1 MCQKCFNNIVNFGG
15 QFFKN
20 ILNFGL
26 STKPGPSVER
36 VALAGEA
43 IAWSSWVRPLETDVV
58 VVVVVVVVCL
68 THYVQQP

>member
-1 MCQKCFNNIVNFGG
+1 MAQIVF
-15 QFFKN
+15 QFSKEYFR
-20 ILNFGL
+20 LYF